1 MAEIFSP
8 NNHSAAKVLWTAVAA
23 EPAAE
28 VREVL
33 LLHYGLSAVGEILQ
47 VGAWEVRSHNFK
59 VSAGEKTLLVKK
71 NIAWKDEP
79 SLALVER
86 VLRYLHEKN
95 VPAPV
100 IVPALNGAAHV
111 GFGDHLWQ
119 VFEFISGDYFAGT
132 ETELVA
138 AAGAFARL
146 HIALAEIPFAAELQ
160 GRAKAVSAW
169 SREKLLDFFAATN
182 LPAAVVEVL
191 GRDRALIEARLVEL
205 EGNAALMRAAR
216 RQIVR
221 NSLHPHDTLFVGGRL
236 QAIID
241 FEEIGENEL
250 ARDVGNAC
258 HRFVRQYVV
267 CAGDP
272 WRETLGRGLRLFL
285 DAYRAV
291 NPLSENELLLLPL
304 FIKDELLRKL
314 QSTLTKLA
322 AGENVEKYTGEVLK
336 FLGLLREADAV
347 GEAIATYA
355 RGRARGSSPYQGE
368 VG

>member
-1 MAEIFSP
+1 MSEIFEP
-8 NNHSAAKVLWTAVAA
+8 NNHSAAKVLWTAAAA

-28 VREVL
+28 VKEVL
-33 LLHYGLSAVGEILQ
+33 LLHYGLPAVGEVLK

-59 VSAGEKTLLVKK
+59 ISAGGKILLVKK

-86 VLRYLHEKN
+86 VLQYLGRKN

-111 GFGDHLWQ
+111 SFGDHLWQ
-119 VFEFISGDYFAGT
+119 VFEFIPGDYFAGT
-132 ETELVA
+132 ETELA
-138 AAGAFARL
+138 AAAAAIAGL
-146 HIALAEIPFAAELQ
+146 HIALAEIPFAAELR
-160 GRAKAVSAW
+160 GRTKAVSTW
-169 SREKLLDFFAATN
+169 SREKLLGFFAAAN
-182 LPAAVVEVL
+182 LPAAVAEAL
-191 GRDRALIEARLVEL
+191 GRDRALIEARLAEL
-205 EGNAALMRAAR
+205 EGNAEPMRAAR

-267 CAGDP
+267 CAGRP
-272 WRETLGRGLRLFL
+272 WRETLGRGTRVFL
-285 DAYRAV
+285 DSYLAV
-291 NPLSENELLLLPL
+291 NPLPENELKLLPL

-347 GEAIATYA
+347 GEAITACLD
-355 RGRARGSSPYQGE
+355 RVHSDSLQR
-368 VG
+368 